1 MSQSHCS
8 LAQQMNNG
16 TTTAW
21 EVHEFFFSSSSCLSF
36 AFRVEKQC
44 ETRKT
49 NDSVGCWLMRLEHTM
64 WLLSLSINRSYELPE
79 TVWIYYFMLFA
90 QDFYYNFFHVY
101 RSFSH
106 SFSSDSGMW
115 WCFCVLSM
123 ARWLPN
129 GESFALAIA
138 GVFGGFAISRIESF
152 ARWCYDSLWLFNFTS
167 VWQLF

>member
-16 TTTAW
+16 PTTAW
-21 EVHEFFFSSSSCLSF
+21 EVHEFFSSSSSCLSF

-90 QDFYYNFFHVY
+90 QDFLLQLLSCL
-101 RSFSH
+101 SF
-106 SFSSDSGMW
+106 
-115 WCFCVLSM
+115 VLSLLFV
-123 ARWLPN
+123 WLRN
-129 GESFALAIA
+129 VMMFLCALYGAVA
-138 GVFGGFAISRIESF
+138 AKWRIICIGNCGRF
-152 ARWCYDSLWLFNFTS
+152 WWFCH
-167 VWQLF
+167 